1 MSDDPSFTSTPE
13 DPHAPTVIGFGAS
26 LGRPVVPAMPR
37 NVGRSSWVPLAV
49 FFGAIVALVV
59 AAYVYA
65 IPFAARLV
73 LAAVPTS
80 VDRTIGD
87 LSFQSMD
94 GQLLRPS
101 RLPEA
106 EQARL
111 RTAFER
117 AIARADGKD
126 VVPTTLEFRA
136 SEIGPNAFALPGG
149 RMVVTDELVALVDGR
164 EDVVIGVLGHE
175 YGHVK
180 ARHGVRMVAQ
190 SALLRTVTGLV
201 LGDFSS
207 VLAAAPALLGEQ
219 AYSRDFER
227 EADAESVRLLRAAG
241 ASPSAM
247 VVFFEKLAS
256 KDLGN
261 TSGVAIAF
269 ASHPADAERVDF
281 FRRAASTP

>member
-1 MSDDPSFTSTPE
+1 MVPPVPRPTGPSW
-13 DPHAPTVIGFGAS
+13 A
-26 LGRPVVPAMPR
+26 
-37 NVGRSSWVPLAV
+37 PLAV
-49 FFGAIVALVV
+49 FFGVLVVLAV
-59 AAYVYA
+59 AAYAYA
-65 IPFAARLV
+65 IPLAARVL

-87 LSFQSMD
+87 LSFQSLD
-94 GQLLRPS
+94 DQVLRPS
-101 RLPEA
+101 RLPDA

-111 RTAFER
+111 RAAFER
-117 AIARADGKD
+117 AVTRADGND

-136 SEIGPNAFALPGG
+136 SQIGPNAFALPGG

-190 SALLRTVTGLV
+190 SALLRTVTSLV

-227 EADAESVRLLRAAG
+227 EADTESVRVLRAAG
-241 ASPSAM
+241 ASPRAM
-247 VVFFEKLAS
+247 VVFFEKLAA

-261 TSGVAIAF
+261 TGGLAIAF

-281 FRRAASTP
+281 FRRAAAN

>member
-1 MSDDPSFTSTPE
+1 MSDDPSFTSTTD
-13 DPHAPTVIGFGAS
+13 DPHAPTVIGSGAS
-26 LGRPVVPAMPR
+26 LGRPIVPVVPSSA
-37 NVGRSSWVPLAV
+37 GRASWVPLAV
-49 FFGAIVALVV
+49 FFAAIVALVV
-59 AAYVYA
+59 AAYAYA

-73 LAAVPTS
+73 LAAVPLS
-80 VDRTIGD
+80 VDRIIGE
-87 LSFQSMD
+87 LSFQSID

-101 RLPEA
+101 RLPKA

-111 RTAFER
+111 RAAFER
-117 AIARADGKD
+117 ATTRADGND

-136 SEIGPNAFALPGG
+136 STIGPNAFALPGG

-175 YGHVK
+175 YWHVK

-190 SALLRTVTGLV
+190 SALLRTVTSLV
-201 LGDFSS
+201 LGDFSA

-227 EADAESVRLLRAAG
+227 EADAESVRILRAAG
-241 ASPSAM
+241 ASPGAM

-261 TSGVAIAF
+261 TGGVAIAF

-281 FRRAASTP
+281 FRRAATTP

>member
-1 MSDDPSFTSTPE
+1 MSWSTRRP
-13 DPHAPTVIGFGAS
+13 APRSRRRSWRV
-26 LGRPVVPAMPR
+26 LR
-37 NVGRSSWVPLAV
+37 RSSGP
-49 FFGAIVALVV
+49 
-59 AAYVYA
+59 A
-65 IPFAARLV
+65 IPIGARVL

-80 VDRTIGD
+80 VDRAIGD
-87 LSFQSMD
+87 LSFRSLD
-94 GQLLRPS
+94 GRVLQPS
-101 RLPEA
+101 RLPTS

-111 RTAFER
+111 RAAFER
-117 AIARADGKD
+117 AVTRADGTN

-136 SEIGPNAFALPGG
+136 SRIGPNAFALPGG

-190 SALLRTVTGLV
+190 SALLRTVTSLV
-201 LGDFSS
+201 LGDFSA

-227 EADAESVRLLRAAG
+227 EADAESVRVLRAAG
-241 ASPSAM
+241 ASPGAM

-261 TSGVAIAF
+261 TGGVAIAF

-281 FRRAASTP
+281 FRRAATTP

>member
-1 MSDDPSFTSTPE
+1 MSDDPSFSSTPD
-13 DPHAPTVIGFGAS
+13 DPHAPTVVGSGAS
-26 LGRPVVPAMPR
+26 LGRPVVPPVPQNA
-37 NVGRSSWVPLAV
+37 GRSSWVPLAV
-49 FFGAIVALVV
+49 FFGVLVLLVV
-59 AAYVYA
+59 AAYLYA
-65 IPFAARLV
+65 IPFAARLA

-87 LSFQSMD
+87 LSFQSID
-94 GQLLRPS
+94 GHLLRPS
-101 RLPEA
+101 RLPES

-111 RTAFER
+111 RSAFER
-117 AIARADGKD
+117 AVMRADGND
-126 VVPTTLEFRA
+126 VVPTTLVFRA

-149 RMVVTDELVALVDGR
+149 RMVVTDELVELVDGR

-190 SALLRTVTGLV
+190 SALLRTVTSLV

-227 EADAESVRLLRAAG
+227 EADAESVRILRAAG
-241 ASPSAM
+241 ASPGAM
-247 VVFFEKLAS
+247 VVFFEKLAA
-256 KDLGN
+256 KELGN
-261 TSGVAIAF
+261 TGGLAIAF

-281 FRRAASTP
+281 FRRAATVQ